1 MAQHTVRLFDTPA
14 SLADSLS
21 SFVGE
26 GLARGETV
34 LAVVR
39 PEHWALALDR
49 LGTRGW
55 TVSRAVSMGQLMVLD
70 AADTLAGCMA
80 GGRPDAAAFNNT
92 LGDLVRRLAPAA
104 TGLRI
109 YGEMVDLLAAKGD
122 FRSAIALEELW
133 DALARQCAY
142 ALLCGYSAVHFGNPR
157 SAGALDLI
165 CRLHGLATTGSGDDL
180 SDFLVKKAASLTR
193 KPGAHPSSQ

>member
-1 MAQHTVRLFDTPA
+1 MTQHTVRLFDTPA

-34 LAVVR
+34 LVVIR
-39 PEHWALALDR
+39 PEHWALTLDR

-55 TVSRAVSMGQLMVLD
+55 TVSRAVALGQLMVLD
-70 AADTLAGCMA
+70 AADTLTACMA
-80 GGRPDAAAFNNT
+80 GGRPDGTAFDNSV
-92 LGDLVRRLAPAA
+92 GDLVRRLA
-104 TGLRI
+104 TGTTLRI

-133 DALARQCAY
+133 NGLARQCSY
-142 ALLCGYSAVHFGNPR
+142 SLLCGYAAVHFGNPR
-157 SAGALDLI
+157 STGALDLI
-165 CRLHGLATTGSGDDL
+165 CRLHGLATTASGDDL
-180 SDFLVKKAASLTR
+180 SDFLVRKAADQTC
-193 KPGAHPSSQ
+193 KPGARPFSR